1 MGKLLLSAVVALV
14 SCSPDP
20 TPPPPAKAPDPATT
34 LAEAAAAERPARPA
48 VDVIK
53 FDAPAGWTKEEP
65 SSTMRKA
72 QYKVPD
78 KEKKGGDAQLALFY
92 FGPRNDMLEANLQR
106 WAQQMGADDPKTEV
120 IQGKCKIHLVD
131 LKGTYTGDNDKGPQ
145 ENQRLL
151 AAVVENAD
159 GPWYFKLVG
168 PAATVGPWKDEFITM
183 LKGAGTKEE
192 KK

>member
-1 MGKLLLSAVVALV
+1 MKGMNKLIVAVVALV
-14 SCSPDP
+14 SCSPD
-20 TPPPPAKAPDPATT
+20 TPPPPVAPASPSSETV
-34 LAEAAAAERPARPA
+34 LAPIERPPRPA

-53 FDAPAGWTKEEP
+53 FDAPEGWVKEEP
-65 SSTMRKA
+65 SNNMRKA
-72 QYKVPD
+72 QYKIPD
-78 KEKKGGDAQLALFY
+78 KEKKAGDAQLAVFY
-92 FGPRNDMLEANLQR
+92 FGPRNDMLNDNLKR

-131 LKGTYTGDNDKGPQ
+131 LKGTYTGDQQTGPQ

-168 PAATVGPWKDEFITM
+168 PAETVGPWRDEFIKM
-183 LKGAGTKEE
+183 LKGAGE
-192 KK
+192 KKD